1 MSKDATQPNHP
12 TPLLIF
18 YLDTDN
24 QNFYFKILTKPSLV
38 HHFSTYLLFV
48 QAFPTPSSNKSS
60 FTFLYVKR
68 KTVTKSS
75 STKAGNTSRFIW
87 RVLHGAWRSAIL
99 NGIVKS
105 APSLHSKISL
115 GEGNANW
122 RKQLGQ
128 HASPFIAQ

>member
-1 MSKDATQPNHP
+1 MSKDATQPNYP
-12 TPLLIF
+12 KPLLIF

-38 HHFSTYLLFV
+38 HHFSPYLLFV
-48 QAFPTPSSNKSS
+48 QAFPTPSSNKSL

-75 STKAGNTSRFIW
+75 STKAGNASRFIW
-87 RVLHGAWRSAIL
+87 RVLHRAWRSTIL
-99 NGIVKS
+99 RGIVKS
-105 APSLHSKISL
+105 APSLHSKNSL
-115 GEGNANW
+115 GEGNANR

>member
-12 TPLLIF
+12 KLLLIF
-18 YLDTDN
+18 YLNSDN

-38 HHFSTYLLFV
+38 HHFFTYLLFV
-48 QAFPTPSSNKSS
+48 QAFPMPSSNKSL

-68 KTVTKSS
+68 KTVAKSS
-75 STKAGNTSRFIW
+75 STKAGKASRFIW
-87 RVLHGAWRSAIL
+87 RALHRAWRSVIFH
-99 NGIVKS
+99 GIVKS
-105 APSLHSKISL
+105 APRLHSKNSL
-115 GEGNANW
+115 GEENANK